1 VTENKKNEIETLID
15 EIKSGK
21 KYRALSPDT
30 IRDVVTRET
39 TKHKSLKNAVKAAR
53 KRLHLILAD
62 YLSHLDYP
70 EAEQQLKSAFSSG
83 DQNKI
88 RETCLNIMT
97 KHASTH
103 ERIEILDEFYPK
115 LFAIT
120 GKPQKLADL
129 ACALNPLSFRWM
141 GLPKDV
147 SYYAFDNN
155 LNNIAFLDLYF
166 QLEGLKP
173 SPIVQDILCHPPEEH
188 FDVAFLF
195 KMYHCLE
202 HRQKNAGWEVIKNTP
217 AHWLAVSFPTRTLA
231 NRKSDIFGNYKD
243 QLISRI
249 NENNW
254 TFQIVE
260 FRTEKILLINKK
272 AFGDQNP
279 F

>member
-1 VTENKKNEIETLID
+1 MENKKIDTIID

-21 KYRALSPDT
+21 KYRVLSPDT

-39 TKHKSLKNAVKAAR
+39 KKHKLLKNAVKAAR

-62 YLSHLDYP
+62 YLSRLDYP
-70 EAEQQLKSAFSSG
+70 EAEQELKTAFSTG
-83 DQNKI
+83 GPNKI
-88 RETCLNIMT
+88 KDTCLDIMS

-103 ERIEILDEFYPK
+103 ERIEILDEFYSK

-120 GKPQKLADL
+120 GKPKKLADL
-129 ACALNPLSFRWM
+129 ACAMNPLSFRWM

-147 SYYAFDNN
+147 SYHAFDNN
-155 LNNIAFLDLYF
+155 SQNVAFLDLYF
-166 QLEGLKP
+166 QLEKLNP
-173 SPIVQDILCHPPEEH
+173 PPVMQDILCHPPEGH

-217 AHWLAVSFPTRTLA
+217 TQWLAVSFPTRTLA

-243 QLISRI
+243 QLISKI

-260 FRTEKILLINKK
+260 LATEKILLIKK
-272 AFGDQNP
+272 
-279 F
+279 